1 MATQDAIL
9 NEMLE
14 PLLEA
19 ITPEA
24 ARSLAAYQ
32 PKPSIQAHV
41 DALAAKCNEGQL
53 TEAERHDYEEYVR
66 VGNLLALIKAQARR
80 VLAQAANG

>member
-19 ITPEA
+19 ITPDA
-24 ARSLAAYQ
+24 ARALAQYQ

-41 DALAAKCNEGQL
+41 DELAAKCNEGEL
-53 TEAERHDYEEYVR
+53 TEAERTEYEEYVR
-66 VGNLLALIKAQARR
+66 VGNLLAMIKARARR
-80 VLAQAANG
+80 VLAQATHG